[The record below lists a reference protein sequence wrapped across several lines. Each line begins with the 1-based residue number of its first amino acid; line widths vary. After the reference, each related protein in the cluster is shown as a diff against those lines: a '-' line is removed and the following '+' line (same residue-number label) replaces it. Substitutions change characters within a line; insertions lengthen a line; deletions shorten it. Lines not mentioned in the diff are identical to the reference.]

1 MTDQQTQFSIRP
13 MVYADLESVQ
23 ALAACLPNAPS
34 WAREA
39 YETALNPNSIPRR
52 VALITTAGPS
62 DELAGF
68 VIANLIPPQAE
79 LESIAVAPNFQRRGL
94 GRQLFHALVAGL
106 CPLGALELTLEVRA
120 SNTAAVAFYK
130 SLGFHFR
137 GLRPRYY
144 VDPIENAVMMALSL
158 K

>member
-1 MTDQQTQFSIRP
+1 MTDPKTQFEIRP
-13 MVYADLESVQ
+13 MAAADLDRVLGIASG
-23 ALAACLPNAPS
+23 LPSAPVWPRS
-34 WAREA
+34 A
-39 YETALNPNSIPRR
+39 YETALNPDSTPRR
-52 VALITTAGPS
+52 VALVAATPV

-68 VIANLIPPQAE
+68 VVASLIPPQAD
-79 LESIAVAPNFQRRGL
+79 LESIAVATNFHRRGL
-94 GRQLFHALVAGL
+94 GRLLFRALVTEL
-106 CPLGALELTLEVRA
+106 RSLDALELNLEVRA

-130 SLGFHFR
+130 ALGFHFR